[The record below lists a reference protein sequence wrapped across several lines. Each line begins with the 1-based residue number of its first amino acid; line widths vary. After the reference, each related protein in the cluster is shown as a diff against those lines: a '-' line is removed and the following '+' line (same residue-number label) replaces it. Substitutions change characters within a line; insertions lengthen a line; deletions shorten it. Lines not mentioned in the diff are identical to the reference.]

1 MRQTIDRQSTL
12 LTRIVDELLDVN
24 RIARGQFTVD
34 RRPIDLRD
42 VLQRA
47 IETSR
52 PLIEQRHQTFD
63 IRIPDA
69 PLGVSGDSMRLTQA
83 FLNLLNNA
91 AKYTHIGG
99 SLALRVDVE
108 EGYYCIRVID
118 NGKGI
123 PRESLDAVFELFM
136 QIDPESCGTQGG
148 LGVGL
153 ALVRRIVELH
163 GGRVV
168 ARSEGL
174 NHGSEFLVRLPK
186 LADAAEPA
194 AEPSMP
200 AVPRR
205 MRVLVVDDNR
215 DGADSMRMLLEAS
228 GQEARCVYDGVSAL
242 EITESFRPEVVLLD
256 IGMPSMDG
264 YQVMRALRARGFVP
278 PPVVAALTGWGQD
291 SDKKKTREAGFDHHF
306 TKPVAAEELMAF
318 LEKAA
323 GRS

>member
-1 MRQTIDRQSTL
+1 
-12 LTRIVDELLDVN
+12 LLDVN
-24 RIARGQFTVD
+24 RIARGQFVVD
-34 RRPIDLRD
+34 RHAIDLRE

-52 PLIEQRHQTFD
+52 PLIEQRHQTLE
-63 IRIPDA
+63 IVIPDG
-69 PLGVSGDSMRLTQA
+69 PLNVNGDPMRLTQV

-99 SLALRVDVE
+99 SLALRAEIED
-108 EGYYCIRVID
+108 GFFCIRVSD

-123 PRESLDAVFELFM
+123 PRESLETVFELFM

-153 ALVRRIVELH
+153 ALVRRIVDLH

-168 ARSEGL
+168 ARSAGL
-174 NHGSEFLVRLPK
+174 NRGSEFVVQLPQYGVGVPERVEE
-186 LADAAEPA
+186 AGSRAT
-194 AEPSMP
+194 
-200 AVPRR
+200 PRR

-215 DGADSMRMLLEAS
+215 DAADSMRMLLDAS
-228 GQEARCVYDGVSAL
+228 GQDARAVYDGVSAL
-242 EITESFRPEVVLLD
+242 EIAESFRPEVILLD

-264 YQVMRALRARGFVP
+264 YQVVRALRAREFVP
-278 PPVVAALTGWGQD
+278 PPAIAALTGWGQD

-306 TKPVAAEELMAF
+306 TKPVSADELMAF

-323 GRS
+323 KRV